1 MLRPPAAAAAGAA
14 DGVKGLCVEGEVRPP
29 GSKSISNR
37 ILMLAGVAEGTCR
50 VKGLLHS
57 DDTQVMMGALQQ
69 LGASFEWEDNGDTL
83 VVHGTGG
90 AFRTPTQ
97 VRRREEREEREERQR
112 SEAAC
117 TVTYSSM
124 MFVVQTPIFNQINQ
138 HTAPSFLPAFVS
150 QQRRHR
156 RALLDH
162 PRHPRRHHRGK
173 QAIRGRSGHCR
184 RRKGGGEGAPSNG
197 PRRQREDER
206 SSAGEE

>member
-112 SEAAC
+112 SEYRNILLHNLC
-117 TVTYSSM
+117 KPT
-124 MFVVQTPIFNQINQ
+124 NQINQ

>member
-1 MLRPPAAAAAGAA
+1 MLRPPAAAAVGAA

-112 SEAAC
+112 SE
-117 TVTYSSM
+117 YRN
-124 MFVVQTPIFNQINQ
+124 I
-138 HTAPSFLPAFVS
+138 
-150 QQRRHR
+150 
-156 RALLDH
+156 
-162 PRHPRRHHRGK
+162 
-173 QAIRGRSGHCR
+173 
-184 RRKGGGEGAPSNG
+184 
-197 PRRQREDER
+197 
-206 SSAGEE
+206 

>member
-1 MLRPPAAAAAGAA
+1 MVLLTGIGSVVEAPIARAVDPTLIRRVISPLVMLRPPAAAAGAA
-14 DGVKGLCVEGEVRPP
+14 DGGKGLCVEGEVRPP

-97 VRRREEREEREERQR
+97 VRRRDEREERHR

-117 TVTYSSM
+117 TETY
-124 MFVVQTPIFNQINQ
+124 
-138 HTAPSFLPAFVS
+138 
-150 QQRRHR
+150 
-156 RALLDH
+156 
-162 PRHPRRHHRGK
+162 
-173 QAIRGRSGHCR
+173 
-184 RRKGGGEGAPSNG
+184 KGV
-197 PRRQREDER
+197 
-206 SSAGEE
+206 